1 MFGCCKPGDRLA
13 PRPGSGRWRR
23 SPAWAPARI
32 ILRAHDAVQADLPG
46 LVDDA
51 HAAAAQFAQDLVTF
65 DRGEGPLPG
74 SRRRFAGRP
83 SDCPRPRGF
92 RAKLTPARAER
103 PCRGRRAASSSRG
116 GGIGQVDRRLTGWG
130 RRGIAPLRYLPAR
143 SPHEHGRAG
152 PSGARRAVAAGGR
165 GRPSTGMVSSSE
177 DFGTP
182 TDCSPGLTRLA
193 TGGASGSASPT
204 RTPSRAVAESD
215 RGERPR
221 DRPCRAPIVPSRGSS
236 NNAVRKCRVRE
247 FDFASRIHESCR
259 TPRRL
264 AAGRAEHFY
273 TRTEQHASPPHE
285 KHLFP
290 AAPST
295 WLAIV

>member
-1 MFGCCKPGDRLA
+1 
-13 PRPGSGRWRR
+13 
-23 SPAWAPARI
+23 
-32 ILRAHDAVQADLPG
+32 
-46 LVDDA
+46 
-51 HAAAAQFAQDLVTF
+51 
-65 DRGEGPLPG
+65 
-74 SRRRFAGRP
+74 
-83 SDCPRPRGF
+83 
-92 RAKLTPARAER
+92 
-103 PCRGRRAASSSRG
+103 
-116 GGIGQVDRRLTGWG
+116 
-130 RRGIAPLRYLPAR
+130 
-143 SPHEHGRAG
+143 
-152 PSGARRAVAAGGR
+152 
-165 GRPSTGMVSSSE
+165 MVSSSE

-264 AAGRAEHFY
+264 AAGRAERLLHSNRA
-273 TRTEQHASPPHE
+273 TRLTASRKTPVSRRTFDLAGNSL
-285 KHLFP
+285 KGAWFSVP
-290 AAPST
+290 ASRSYKQAEEWKQSDNSGKDDILT
-295 WLAIV
+295 LCKLLDQAHSWILNQQQQERAKQAA